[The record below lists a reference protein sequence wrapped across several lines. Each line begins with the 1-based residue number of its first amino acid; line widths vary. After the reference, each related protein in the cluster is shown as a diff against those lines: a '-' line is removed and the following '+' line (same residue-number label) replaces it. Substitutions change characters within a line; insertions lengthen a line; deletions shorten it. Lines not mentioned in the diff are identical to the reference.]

1 MLRRVTGEVERTTA
15 SQATVPQ
22 KLAAWGVHLFTASG
36 AVIAVLALA
45 AIARDDFKS
54 AAIWMLLALVIDAV
68 DGTLARAVR
77 VKEVLPG
84 FDGRRLDDMVDFLN
98 YVVVAVVFMAASG
111 HLPALLWA
119 VVPLLASAYGFS
131 QENAKTEDNF
141 FLGFPS
147 YWNVVAIYAWLLD
160 VAPWTTLAWVA
171 ALSVLVFVPIK
182 YIYPSQSPVL
192 RRETTIGA
200 GVWLALLAL
209 ACLAHES
216 ALSIALA
223 WFTLA
228 YPAWYFG
235 VSLWKGG
242 LHRAARV

>member
-1 MLRRVTGEVERTTA
+1 MTGEAGHATA
-15 SQATVPQ
+15 PGSTGSQR
-22 KLAAWGVHLFTASG
+22 LAAWGVHLFTASG
-36 AVIAVLALA
+36 AVVAVLSLA
-45 AIARDDFKS
+45 AISRGNFKT
-54 AAIWMLLALVIDAV
+54 AAVWMLLALVIDAV
-68 DGTLARAVR
+68 DGTLARAAR

-98 YVVVAVVFMAASG
+98 YVIVAVVFMAASG
-111 HLPALLWA
+111 HLPHLLWA
-119 VVPLLASAYGFS
+119 VVPVLASAYGFS
-131 QENAKTEDNF
+131 QEDAKTEDNF

-171 ALSVLVFVPIK
+171 GFAVLVFVPLK

-192 RRETTIGA
+192 RKETTIGA
-200 GVWLALLAL
+200 GVFVALLAL

-216 ALSIALA
+216 ALSIALG
-223 WFTLA
+223 WLTLA

-242 LHRAARV
+242 LQRR